1 MFDQFRVFFNPTNK
15 MKFIRMLTLLFLI
28 FSINCSKDSISIDGY
43 FLSEEDVALSI
54 KVHNDARAEV
64 GVSNLKW
71 SNSLSED
78 ALEWAKNLAEKDE
91 MYHSSNESRPGQG
104 ENLSVAWKT
113 VGGESV
119 FSSTPGLDAS
129 NSWYY
134 EINDYT
140 YAEIGSDLN
149 ANVMIGHY
157 TQMIWSTTTEVGMAR
172 AVSSSGKEYVVARYS
187 PPGNWVGLFPY

>member
-1 MFDQFRVFFNPTNK
+1 MTNPGGNKNEEIQTLIQNMEAFNEVTAQLQNSYDELKIRVK
-15 MKFIRMLTLLFLI
+15 KLDLE
-28 FSINCSKDSISIDGY
+28 
-43 FLSEEDVALSI
+43 LSDKNEE
-54 KVHNDARAEV
+54 
-64 GVSNLKW
+64 
-71 SNSLSED
+71 
-78 ALEWAKNLAEKDE
+78 LEKNLAEKDE